1 MRKGWVRLAFLDLRL
16 GIELYSLGFRVKV
29 GFSRLK
35 TPQVFVKPMP

>member
-16 GIELYSLGFRVKV
+16 GIELYSLGFKV